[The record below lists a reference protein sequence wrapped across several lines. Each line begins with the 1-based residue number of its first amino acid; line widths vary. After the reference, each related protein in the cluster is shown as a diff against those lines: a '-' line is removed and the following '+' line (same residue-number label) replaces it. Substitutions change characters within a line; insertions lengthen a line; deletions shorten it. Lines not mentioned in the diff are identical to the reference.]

1 MTSSREWVWRSLEV
15 VEISRG
21 HVSVSG
27 GAAAMR
33 GLPAKKKFG
42 RSIVT
47 EKSSGVNHVLT
58 RASSVGDS

>member
-1 MTSSREWVWRSLEV
+1 
-15 VEISRG
+15 
-21 HVSVSG
+21 
-27 GAAAMR
+27 MR